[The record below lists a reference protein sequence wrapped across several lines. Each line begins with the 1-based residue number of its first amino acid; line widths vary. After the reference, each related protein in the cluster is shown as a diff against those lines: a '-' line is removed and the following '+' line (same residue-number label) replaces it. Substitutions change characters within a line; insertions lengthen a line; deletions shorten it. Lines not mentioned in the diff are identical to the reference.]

1 MWICGNSMI
10 KHVHIFLTRNCLVLL
25 DQSRGPDC
33 WRRGW
38 RKWRT
43 WIKKMSRKPSR
54 STTTES
60 SMVRTLVAWLE
71 GISSFNDQKPLHKLS
86 VFHGFIDWESM
97 FSLIKYFIIFFHS
110 LISFFIYIYIF
121 IAIFFTFGG
130 VTVWDWL
137 WLKTKVIYTDFFFT
151 RKIITS
157 M

>member
-1 MWICGNSMI
+1 MI

-33 WRRGW
+33 WRKGW
-38 RKWRT
+38 RKWCT

-60 SMVRTLVAWLE
+60 SMVRTLVARLG
-71 GISSFNDQKPLHKLS
+71 GISSFSDQKPLHKLS

-97 FSLIKYFIIFFHS
+97 FSLIKYFIIFF
-110 LISFFIYIYIF
+110 SFTNIIFHIYIYIY
-121 IAIFFTFGG
+121 IYSNFFYFWRCHR
-130 VTVWDWL
+130 VRL
-137 WLKTKVIYTDFFFT
+137 IMIKNLSYLHRFFFT
-151 RKIITS
+151 RKII